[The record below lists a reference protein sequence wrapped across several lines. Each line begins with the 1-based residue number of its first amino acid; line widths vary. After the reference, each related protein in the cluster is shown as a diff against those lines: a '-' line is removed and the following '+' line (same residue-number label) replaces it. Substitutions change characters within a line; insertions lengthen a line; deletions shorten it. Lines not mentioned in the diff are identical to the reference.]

1 MLQIKEKSMKRNM
14 GVWIDHRRAV
24 IVSLRDQGDE
34 IREVPSNMEKHIRFS
49 GGAQVDSAD
58 DKRDMRF
65 TGHLHKYYDKVV
77 SYLRDADS
85 ILVLGPGEAK
95 GEFVK
100 RMKVGLAGV
109 QIDDIETADKM
120 THHQIVEKVREHF
133 LVSDA
138 KIEKVKAF

>member
-1 MLQIKEKSMKRNM
+1 
-14 GVWIDHRRAV
+14 
-24 IVSLRDQGDE
+24 
-34 IREVPSNMEKHIRFS
+34 
-49 GGAQVDSAD
+49 
-58 DKRDMRF
+58 
-65 TGHLHKYYDKVV
+65 V